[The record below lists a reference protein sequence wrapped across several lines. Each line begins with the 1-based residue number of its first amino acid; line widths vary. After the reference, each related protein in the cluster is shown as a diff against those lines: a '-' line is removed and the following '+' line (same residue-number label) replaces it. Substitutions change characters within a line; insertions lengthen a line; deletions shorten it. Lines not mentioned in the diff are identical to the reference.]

1 MIDEECLHCKRYYSG
16 SCNGVE
22 DRKRETIT
30 TENSCSGF
38 LKKEHIKNDFN
49 GDGYEIGGNYYAK
62 YELL

>member
-49 GDGYEIGGNYYAK
+49 GG
-62 YELL
+62 